1 MKTTRH
7 LFILILLSLLCTD
20 APAQLYRVES
30 LVNDA
35 IFTKDKPDNLID
47 RSNEKGYR
55 IPNGTE
61 IRVLSRVVKDTTSA
75 RGILAKIEYKDK
87 TYYTEAR
94 WLVFSENNEE
104 GVKDLFANDD
114 FSPAAPEL
122 MGINLVRLDPHSQ
135 FGRFLYSY
143 IPPAISAALLLLA
156 IILLVL
162 SPNLFLPGSLFLLSA
177 AIQVYLSAMLDW
189 ETFWWCNPAYHGL
202 TTSMLRV
209 IPLGLYLLMQFA
221 FIIFFYA
228 SGDEKMKCWPIVAG
242 YLLALPAGML
252 STGIIGNFWAGA
264 LLCFLIP
271 IIINLINSGIKGA
284 VITIFLF
291 IAISIIL
298 GTFTS
303 IFQVSLWILGEL
315 IIVCPVLLYLL
326 SLVIGPILD
335 SRKLEVVEY
344 GWRAD
349 GKRYIKHGKKD
360 EIYFTDPK

>member
-1 MKTTRH
+1 MKTSLR
-7 LFILILLSLLCTD
+7 LFTLILLSLLCSNVT
-20 APAQLYRVES
+20 AQLYRVES

-35 IFTKDKPDNLID
+35 IFTKDKPDIRID

-61 IRVLSRVVKDTTSA
+61 IKVLSRIVKDTTSS
-75 RGILAKIEYKDK
+75 RGILAQIEYKGK

-94 WLVFSENNEE
+94 WLVFSEKNEE
-104 GVKDLFANDD
+104 GVKDLFADDD

-122 MGINLVRLDPHSQ
+122 MGINLVKLDPHSQ

-143 IPPAISAALLLLA
+143 IPPIISAALLLVA

-162 SPNLFLPGSLFLLSA
+162 SPNLFFPGLLFLLSA
-177 AIQVYLSAMLDW
+177 AIQVYLSTMLDW
-189 ETFWWCNPAYHGL
+189 ETFWWCNPNYHGL
-202 TTSMLRV
+202 TTSMLHV

-228 SGDEKMKCWPIVAG
+228 SGDDKMKCWPIVVG
-242 YLLALPAGML
+242 YLLAFPAGML
-252 STGIIGNFWAGA
+252 SASIIGSFWLGTI
-264 LLCFLIP
+264 LCFLIP
-271 IIINLINSGIKGA
+271 IIINLIHAGVKGA

-335 SRKLEVVEY
+335 SRKLEEVEY
-344 GWRAD
+344 GWRSD
-349 GKRYIKHGKKD
+349 GKRYIKHGKKED
-360 EIYFTDPK
+360 IYFTDPK